1 MSYDLEI
8 GLMQK
13 PEDLD
18 TVLEELGFDK
28 QAEGFHTFFDE
39 ANSGNSM
46 NLMHGAADRECWG
59 AEHPEVVYSGTLSIH
74 SPATDFDYKKQ
85 IALLESLQERYGGI
99 IRDNDGEIITA

>member
-13 PEDLD
+13 PENLD
-18 TVLEELGFDK
+18 AVLEELGFDK

-46 NLMHGAADRECWG
+46 NLMHGNVDRECWE
-59 AEHPEVVYSGTLSIH
+59 AVCPKVVYSGTLSIH
-74 SPATDFDYKKQ
+74 SPATDFDYQKQ
-85 IALLESLQERYGGI
+85 IDLLKSLQDRYGGI
-99 IRDNDGEIITA
+99 IRSKDGEIIAD